1 MSSDSDAAGA
11 RRGARSRLMR
21 LAQQGDREA
30 YRTLLEDIEPYLHAF
45 LRRRL
50 ADASDVGDVVQETL
64 LRVHQARHTYD
75 PSRPIEPWLL
85 AIARNVATDH
95 LRLRL
100 ARRTWEVPIDSP
112 LEAAAT
118 PDAPREIALETML
131 EKLPP
136 RQREAFELIQLE
148 GLSVRA
154 AAARVGTTPG
164 ALKVRAHRAYRAL
177 KRLLGG

>member
-1 MSSDSDAAGA
+1 MRSDPDAAGA
-11 RRGARSRLMR
+11 RGGVRARLMR
-21 LAQQGDREA
+21 LAQEGDREA
-30 YRTLLEDIEPYLHAF
+30 YRMLLEDIEPYLRTF

-50 ADASDVGDVVQETL
+50 ADSSDVADVVQETL

-85 AIARNVATDH
+85 AIARNAATDH

-100 ARRTWEVPIDSP
+100 ARRAWEVPIDSP
-112 LEAAAT
+112 LEAAA
-118 PDAPREIALETML
+118 PADAPRDVALEPML
-131 EKLPP
+131 EQLPA

-154 AAARVGTTPG
+154 AAARAGTTPG

-177 KRLLGG
+177 KRLLGQ